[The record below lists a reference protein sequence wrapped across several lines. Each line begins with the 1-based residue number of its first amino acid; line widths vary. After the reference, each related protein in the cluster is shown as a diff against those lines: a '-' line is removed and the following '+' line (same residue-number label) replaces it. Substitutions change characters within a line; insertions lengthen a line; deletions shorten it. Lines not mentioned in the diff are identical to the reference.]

1 MSVVVDCTMDTA
13 MKNIVILA
21 TGGTIAGAGEQGK
34 DIGYKSG
41 ALEAQTLI
49 DAVPEL
55 KNVAN
60 IFVEQVCNINSDDIT
75 SEIWISLAWRIKE
88 LASDGFG
95 TSHENVDGFVIMH
108 GTDTMEE
115 TAFFL
120 SLTLGGLA
128 PNAAENVAENAARSV
143 ILSEVEGTR
152 KNVIGNVVC
161 DASGNATGNVAKP
174 VILTGSMRP
183 ATAAEPDGPANL
195 LFAVKSAVEMSDCG
209 AAGRVILSQ
218 GEGSRA
224 SHSGL
229 SSRPQCRDH
238 RLSFAN
244 NVPVFVAFAG
254 KLMDAC
260 TVQKVHANALDA
272 FAEISNSGVILSRDE
287 ESGASHSVLSSRLQS
302 QPALSSRLQSQPA
315 LSSRLQSQ
323 SALSSRTP
331 FRDQLLEPTFD
342 ISSLR
347 SLPKVSIL
355 YFNADADAELVRFAA
370 ERSAGLVIAGA
381 GAGEF
386 SQSWAAALANVV
398 AKNIPVVIATR
409 INRGSIVPEQLLVSG
424 TIASYGLPPAKA
436 AVLLRLALTV
446 TNNPVVIQDIYH
458 MYR

>member
-60 IFVEQVCNINSDDIT
+60 IRVEQVCNINSDDIT
-75 SEIWISLAWRIKE
+75 SEIWISLARRINV
-88 LASDGFG
+88 LASEGFG

-120 SLTLGGLA
+120 NLTLGSFA
-128 PNAAENVAENAARSV
+128 PNVAENVAENAARSV
-143 ILSEVEGTR
+143 ILSEVEGAR
-152 KNVIGNVVC
+152 KNVTGNVVC

-254 KLMDAC
+254 KLMDAR

-272 FAEISNSGVILSRDE
+272 FADISNSGVILSRDE
-287 ESGASHSVLSSRLQS
+287 KFGAS
-302 QPALSSRLQSQPA
+302 QP
-315 LSSRLQSQ
+315 
-323 SALSSRTP
+323 ALSSRTP
-331 FRDQLLEPTFD
+331 FRDQFLEPTFD
-342 ISSLR
+342 ISSLH
-347 SLPKVSIL
+347 SLPKVSVL

-386 SQSWAAALANVV
+386 SKSWALAIANVI
-398 AKNIPVVIATR
+398 ADKNIPVVISTR
-409 INRGSIVPEQLLVSG
+409 INCGSIVPEQLLVSG

-446 TNNPVVIQDIYH
+446 TNDSAAIQD
-458 MYR
+458 MFSSLLPMST

>member
-41 ALEAQTLI
+41 ALEAQMLI

-60 IFVEQVCNINSDDIT
+60 IRVEQVCNINSDDIT
-75 SEIWISLAWRIKE
+75 SEIWISLARRINV
-88 LASDGFG
+88 LASEGFG

-120 SLTLGGLA
+120 SLTLGA
-128 PNAAENVAENAARSV
+128 NIASENVASANIV
-143 ILSEVEGTR
+143 
-152 KNVIGNVVC
+152 
-161 DASGNATGNVAKP
+161 KP
-174 VILTGSMRP
+174 VVLTGSMRP
-183 ATAAEPDGPANL
+183 ATATEPDGPANL
-195 LFAVKSAVEMSDCG
+195 LFAVQSAV
-209 AAGRVILSQ
+209 R
-218 GEGSRA
+218 
-224 SHSGL
+224 L
-229 SSRPQCRDH
+229 SSSLATCHAREGGHLPFVD
-238 RLSFAN
+238 STESSA
-244 NVPVFVAFAG
+244 VYVAFAG
-254 KLMDAC
+254 KFMDAR

-287 ESGASHSVLSSRLQS
+287 KSGASQPALSSRLQSQPALSSWLQS

-315 LSSRLQSQ
+315 LSSR
-323 SALSSRTP
+323 TP
-331 FRDQLLEPTFD
+331 FRDQFLEPTFD
-342 ISSLR
+342 IASLQ
-347 SLPKVSIL
+347 SLPKVSVL

-386 SQSWAAALANVV
+386 SKSWALAIANVI
-398 AKNIPVVIATR
+398 ADKNIPVVISTR
-409 INRGSIVPEQLLVSG
+409 INCGSIVPEQLLVSG

-446 TNNPVVIQDIYH
+446 TNDSAAIQD
-458 MYR
+458 MFSSLLPMST